1 MVSWLHPNSASMIE
15 ANTAGGLILFF
26 GVLLILA
33 LIKYC
38 IKKKLNDL
46 VPISV
51 NYINHCQTKWYTCG
65 KICHMAPETV
75 SCLAF
80 GLCSIQQWCALYHKI
95 DNNGL
100 KVKTFACINIC
111 FYLAY
116 MFYVP
121 LFSFLIFFKLL
132 IKYFK
137 LMYSLLL
144 SYWLPASY
152 SMYP

>member
-95 DNNGL
+95 YPTMGW
-100 KVKTFACINIC
+100 K
-111 FYLAY
+111 
-116 MFYVP
+116 
-121 LFSFLIFFKLL
+121 SKLL
-132 IKYFK
+132 HVLTFVFIWLTCFMFLYFPF
-137 LMYSLLL
+137 LFFLNC
-144 SYWLPASY
+144 
-152 SMYP
+152 